1 MNGRKQKVVVRAG
14 VGAVMIAGAFAG
26 VAPPIADA
34 SPSSITMLVSD
45 YMFDSTA
52 LTVQYG
58 KLITKEW
65 DSKYPRTKLNVI
77 EVPGTD
83 VDEATALA
91 LRFKEK
97 STTPDVVAIETPY
110 LSQYAEAGYVSTLNG
125 FLKVSSAPAFWNQ
138 MPKPVQNLTTFD
150 AHVYGVSA
158 GVNDQGLLYDK
169 DVFKKA
175 GIPVP
180 WHPKNWADILSAAKK
195 IKAKVPGVVPMWL
208 GAGTEAGPFNFAQG
222 IANLIVGSPTPTL
235 YDRAAKKWV
244 TSSPGIK
251 AAFSFY
257 SQVFAGGMGAPI
269 SQLFTS
275 QAIGSPT
282 YAMKDGTLGIMI
294 GANWM
299 PEIWAVAGT
308 RYWPTAAKHVGA
320 VALPTEFGQAPGTVS
335 EMSGWA
341 YAIAKAAPDEALAW
355 DLVKMNMEAQN
366 QLDVAEWSGFVPA
379 DPSVADSK
387 ANLAFGGGF
396 NGAFNSFVDH
406 AVSLP
411 NNPNLTVYAQGMNT
425 ATGDIAQYPKSTSVK
440 DAINALNQVVT
451 QQLGSNSTIALK

>member
-1 MNGRKQKVVVRAG
+1 MNTTTHKQAARCAAVAALLAG
-14 VGAVMIAGAFAG
+14 GIVGAAPA
-26 VAPPIADA
+26 VAEA
-34 SPSSITMLVSD
+34 SQSSITMLVSD
-45 YMFDSTA
+45 YMFDSTP

-58 KLITKEW
+58 KLLTKEW
-65 DSKYPRTKLNVI
+65 DSKYPNTKLNVI

-97 STTPDVVAIETPY
+97 STTPDVVAVETPY
-110 LSQYAEAGYVSTLNG
+110 LSQYAAAGYVSTLDNY
-125 FLKVSSAPAFWNQ
+125 LSAASAPSFWKE
-138 MPKPVQNLTTFD
+138 MPKPVRDLTTFGG
-150 AHVYGVSA
+150 HIYGVAA
-158 GVNDQGLLYDK
+158 GINDQGILYDE
-169 DVFKKA
+169 DIFKKA
-175 GIPVP
+175 GISLP
-180 WHPKNWADILSAAKK
+180 WHPKNWADIVKASEE

-222 IANLIVGSPTPTL
+222 IANLIVGSTTPTI
-235 YDRAAKKWV
+235 YDNSANKWV

-251 AAFSFY
+251 AAFAFY
-257 SQVFAGGMGAPI
+257 SKIFAGGMGAPI

-275 QAIGSPT
+275 QAIGAPT
-282 YAMKDGTLGIMI
+282 YAMKQGKLGIMI

-308 RYWPTAAKHVGA
+308 RYWPTADKHVAA
-320 VALPTEFGQAPGTVS
+320 VAFPTEFGQAPGTVS

-341 YAIAKAAPDEALAW
+341 YAIAKVAPDQALAQ
-355 DLVKMNMEAQN
+355 DLVNMNMEAQN

-379 DPSVADSK
+379 DPSVANSK

-425 ATGDIAQYPKSTSVK
+425 ATGDLAQYPAKTTVK
-440 DAINALNQVVT
+440 DAINTLNQVVT
-451 QQLGSNSTIALK
+451 QQLGPNSTITLK

>member
-1 MNGRKQKVVVRAG
+1 MKMKSTKRNLAVRSG
-14 VGAVMIAGAFAG
+14 VGAALIAGAFTV
-26 VAPPIADA
+26 VAPSAQA
-34 SPSSITMLVSD
+34 SASSITMLVSD
-45 YMFDSTA
+45 YMFDSTP
-52 LTVQYG
+52 LTVEYG

-65 DSKYPRTKLNVI
+65 DSKYPNTKLNVI

-97 STTPDVVAIETPY
+97 STTPDVVGIETPY
-110 LSQYAEAGYVSTLNG
+110 LSQYAEAGYLSTLNG
-125 FLKVSSAPAFWNQ
+125 FLTASKAPAFWTQ
-138 MPKPVQNLTTFD
+138 MPKPVQALTTFD
-150 AHVYGVSA
+150 AHVYGVTA

-175 GIPVP
+175 GLPVP
-180 WHPKNWADILSAAKK
+180 WAPKNWADILSAAKQ
-195 IKAKVPGVVPMWL
+195 IKAKVPGVTAMWL

-235 YDRAAKKWV
+235 YDGSAKKWV

-251 AAFSFY
+251 AAFAFY
-257 SQVFAGGMGAPI
+257 SEIFAGGMGAPI

-282 YAMKDGTLGIMI
+282 YAMKDGKLGIMI

-308 RYWPTAAKHVGA
+308 RYWPTAAQHVSA
-320 VALPTEFGQAPGTVS
+320 AAMPTEFGQAPGTVS

-341 YAIAKAAPDEALAW
+341 YAVSKAAPNETLAW

-366 QLDVAEWSGFVPA
+366 QLDVAEWSGFVPP
-379 DPSVADSK
+379 DPAVADSK

-396 NGAFNSFVDH
+396 NGAFNTFVDH

-440 DAINALNQVVT
+440 AAVSALDQVVT
-451 QQLGSNSTIALK
+451 QQLGPNSTK